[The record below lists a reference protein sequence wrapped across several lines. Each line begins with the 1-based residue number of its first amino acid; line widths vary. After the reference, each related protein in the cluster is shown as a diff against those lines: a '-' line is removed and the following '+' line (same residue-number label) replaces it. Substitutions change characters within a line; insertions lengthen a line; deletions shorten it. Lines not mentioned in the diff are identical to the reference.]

1 MSWVSDQDQAVS
13 VCLGELAQFS
23 PGSLDWEG
31 CSQRSREHSRCGL
44 SPGSEEQSSAP
55 GIAGVGALGSPL
67 WAWPSTTALA
77 AIARGQSAAL
87 PLQ

>member
-1 MSWVSDQDQAVS
+1 MS
-13 VCLGELAQFS
+13 VCLGEPAQVS

-31 CSQRSREHSRCGL
+31 CSQRSREHSRRGL

-67 WAWPSTTALA
+67 WAWLNTTALA